1 MFYAGSTLDTHE
13 DIEGQV
19 VVDFEAAF
27 TEETLAS
34 ERPQIEALPSMNL
47 DDYAYVEN
55 CEATCCLDDRVVDD
69 TFIDLRQA
77 RGYVNSLFPKAG
89 AQDLSAVSVL
99 PQNLSDDVSF
109 REICKSIQEDEL
121 LILSFRVF
129 GFILRNRK
137 FEGVAEM
144 FGKPLFQITCGDL
157 GTTAKEVEKTLES
170 NFALANRWGCILL
183 LDEADVF
190 LAERTKEDFV
200 RNGLVAVFL
209 RVLEYYSGILFLTT
223 NRVGDFDEAFTSRI
237 HMSLYYPELSEEKT
251 RRVFKINMDLIRE
264 RFALKKRQIIIEE
277 MDIGAFATQH
287 YINHPSARW
296 NGRQIRNACQTALA
310 LAEYQ
315 AQGGRHDAIMKP
327 DAVINLAVEH
337 FETVRDAYLKFAEYM
352 NKIYGT
358 NAARKAKE
366 GRLRAI
372 LIDENDNVVSD
383 TRAGGRVDRKEAYRQ
398 SQSPFQM
405 GGRHQHENP
414 SNQHSQ
420 GYTQPSYQTQPT
432 YQGPPQGYSQPQH
445 QGPPPTDPYRA
456 STQGH
461 PSQYPSTP
469 PSQTYRSA
477 PAQMHA
483 HGGQVTGGLGRS
495 PGSSFQGSQTSQTQ
509 SQFDDQRNQRFSQQ
523 QGAESQRFEQDIQ
536 DMNLILNQA
545 NLATLSASQP
555 ITNLPKTFREA
566 FVVLERLQLE
576 YLWNDRFCILH
587 DSEEDWLAEASEMHN
602 VYANSIICISALGA
616 EDDDGGLFF
625 SRDPL
630 AIKIPVV
637 NIPIG
642 ESNKPVPLAGEMAM
656 AYIRNTDSQSAV
668 LSTRGWVLQERIL
681 APRVLHFGK
690 SQVLWECNTSVSS
703 EAQPKFDKWK
713 SVHVLLA
720 HPDIRPTYKRRTVW
734 KTTIGYEPPSF
745 ENPIDCIF
753 IEWYYIL
760 DYYNNCHLTKSDDKL
775 VATSAIAKDMKKH
788 LSHLGESSVY
798 LGGLW
803 RSRMPRNLLWQ
814 VSNPAKRPER
824 YRAPSWSWASVDN
837 ASWFTSHEGYSWFP
851 KRHRVL
857 VSVIEATTTPLTSD
871 DTGQLQG
878 GSLTLKCRLLRAVLA
893 KGPREGQIGAE
904 KLETIEGIRTHHQRE
919 KWAGYLMRFDTVE
932 DERCSPVLFV
942 PIQVEED
949 KENRA
954 DESRIRGNYYGLVL
968 EKSGNNYKRIGK
980 LRYDVYE
987 PTLGS
992 WFDDIDVP
1000 WGKITIL

>member
-1 MFYAGSTLDTHE
+1 MVVWQGAQSSSTRWKSCVDEHQASPFNDLIGQSTNDEATWRVVEDWIRNCVENHPNCNSRSLPDGIVQQEFATESSRDTS
-13 DIEGQV
+13 
-19 VVDFEAAF
+19 
-27 TEETLAS
+27 ETHRR
-34 ERPQIEALPSMNL
+34 ELPSRLLKLEM
-47 DDYAYVEN
+47 VGQQ
-55 CEATCCLDDRVVDD
+55 R
-69 TFIDLRQA
+69 TFRLVTRQ
-77 RGYVNSLFPKAG
+77 
-89 AQDLSAVSVL
+89 
-99 PQNLSDDVSF
+99 
-109 REICKSIQEDEL
+109 EI
-121 LILSFRVF
+121 
-129 GFILRNRK
+129 
-137 FEGVAEM
+137 A
-144 FGKPLFQITCGDL
+144 
-157 GTTAKEVEKTLES
+157 
-170 NFALANRWGCILL
+170 
-183 LDEADVF
+183 
-190 LAERTKEDFV
+190 
-200 RNGLVAVFL
+200 
-209 RVLEYYSGILFLTT
+209 
-223 NRVGDFDEAFTSRI
+223 
-237 HMSLYYPELSEEKT
+237 
-251 RRVFKINMDLIRE
+251 
-264 RFALKKRQIIIEE
+264 
-277 MDIGAFATQH
+277 
-287 YINHPSARW
+287 
-296 NGRQIRNACQTALA
+296 
-310 LAEYQ
+310 
-315 AQGGRHDAIMKP
+315 
-327 DAVINLAVEH
+327 
-337 FETVRDAYLKFAEYM
+337 
-352 NKIYGT
+352 
-358 NAARKAKE
+358 
-366 GRLRAI
+366 
-372 LIDENDNVVSD
+372 
-383 TRAGGRVDRKEAYRQ
+383 TRASYATLSHCWGTKPWDR
-398 SQSPFQM
+398 
-405 GGRHQHENP
+405 
-414 SNQHSQ
+414 
-420 GYTQPSYQTQPT
+420 
-432 YQGPPQGYSQPQH
+432 
-445 QGPPPTDPYRA
+445 
-456 STQGH
+456 
-461 PSQYPSTP
+461 
-469 PSQTYRSA
+469 
-477 PAQMHA
+477 
-483 HGGQVTGGLGRS
+483 
-495 PGSSFQGSQTSQTQ
+495 
-509 SQFDDQRNQRFSQQ
+509 
-523 QGAESQRFEQDIQ
+523 
-536 DMNLILNQA
+536 NLILNQA

-576 YLWNDRFCILH
+576 YLWIDRFCIFQ

-602 VYANSIICISALGA
+602 IYANSIICISALGA

-630 AIKIPVV
+630 AVMIPVV

-642 ESNKPVPLAGEMAM
+642 ESNEPVPHAGEMAM
-656 AYIRNTDSQSAV
+656 SYIRNTDSQSAV

-720 HPDIRPTYKRRTVW
+720 HPDIRPNYKRRTVW

-753 IEWYYIL
+753 IEWYHIL
-760 DYYNNCHLTKSDDKL
+760 DYYNGCHLTKSDDKL
-775 VATSAIAKDMKKH
+775 VAISAIAKDMKEH

-814 VSNPAKRPER
+814 VSDPAKRPER

-837 ASWFTSHEGYSWFP
+837 ASCFTSHEGYSWFP

-878 GSLTLKCRLLRAVLA
+878 GSLTLKCRLLRAILA
-893 KGPREGQIGAE
+893 KGPREGQIGAK
-904 KLETIEGIRTHHQRE
+904 KLETIEGIRIHHQRE

-968 EKSGNNYKRIGK
+968 EKSGNSYKRIGK